1 MDQNQPMQQPS
12 QPAPDMPKKG
22 GAMGWII
29 ALVVVI
35 VIAVVVWLLVK

>member
-1 MDQNQPMQQPS
+1 MDQNQPMQQPA
-12 QPAPDMPKKG
+12 QPMPAEPKKG
-22 GAMGWII
+22 GAMGWVI